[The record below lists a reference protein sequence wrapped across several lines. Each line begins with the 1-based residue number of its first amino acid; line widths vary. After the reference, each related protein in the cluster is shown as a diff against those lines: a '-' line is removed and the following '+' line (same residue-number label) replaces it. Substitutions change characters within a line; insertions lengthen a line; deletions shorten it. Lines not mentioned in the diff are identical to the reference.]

1 MRWFDNL
8 QFRSK
13 LLLNFAIS
21 CGLLIAALLYAAHQ
35 FQVMEE
41 DVVHFADTA
50 VPAMKAAGNISELR
64 LRYRVRS
71 LEYLMPG
78 TEAERAK
85 LESSL
90 KDLDRL
96 VQASIDDYA
105 KLEISSAE
113 KQLLDEI
120 RSRALAYRETVDAAV
135 TLAKA
140 GDESGAQQLRASA
153 WVQRANALRDKT
165 NELSELTLKDSE
177 ARGQESVREGKVAKS
192 AIWTS
197 MLLAI
202 LIAIGFSFWF
212 AIRISGALAQLTMAA
227 ARIADGDLSHA
238 TPPAQGDEIGQLLTT
253 MERMRRALNDMV
265 RHMREQA
272 ENVAKA
278 SAELQQATR
287 QTETSS
293 ATQSEA
299 SAAIAASIEQL
310 TVSINH
316 VARSTEDASEQASA
330 ADAQAAHSGEYL
342 DKVVAEIHALAN
354 TVREAASRIE
364 VLEAESGK
372 ISNIVT
378 VIKEIADQTNLL
390 ALNAAIEAARA
401 GEQGRGFAVVADEV
415 RKLAERTSASTTE
428 ITQMIGNIQ
437 RSTRE
442 AVAGIEGGVSSVDTG
457 ETLVRQAGKSV
468 SEIRELARKVS
479 SLVDDIAQGMREQA
493 SASTDVA
500 TRVEQ
505 IAVHS
510 DELNASAT
518 STSAAS
524 GRMEQISADMLASVR
539 NFRLN

>member
-35 FQVMEE
+35 FKVMEE
-41 DVVHFADTA
+41 DVVHFASAA

-78 TEAERAK
+78 TEAERTK

-105 KLEISSAE
+105 KLNISSAE

-120 RSRALAYRETVDAAV
+120 RSRAQAYRETVDAAV
-135 TLAKA
+135 ALAKA
-140 GDESGAQQLRASA
+140 GDESGAQQLRAST

-165 NELSELTLKDSE
+165 NELAELALKDSE
-177 ARGQESVREGKVAKS
+177 SRGQESVREGKSAES
-192 AIWTS
+192 AIWVS

-212 AIRISGALAQLTMAA
+212 AIRISGALAQLTTAA

-238 TPPAQGDEIGQLLTT
+238 TPPAQRDEIGQLLTT

-272 ENVAKA
+272 ENVAEA

-299 SAAIAASIEQL
+299 SAAIAANIEQL

-316 VARSTEDASEQASA
+316 VARSTEDASQQAAA
-330 ADAQAAHSGEYL
+330 ADTQAAHSGEYL
-342 DKVVAEIHALAN
+342 DKVVAEIHALAD

-364 VLEAESGK
+364 VLESESGK

-457 ETLVRQAGKSV
+457 EALVRQAGESV
-468 SEIRELARKVS
+468 SEIRALARKVS

-510 DELNASAT
+510 DELNASAA

-539 NFRLN
+539 NFRLS